1 MEEGGLR
8 VDLTITP
15 DAQLKI
21 LDLVDRWGMFV
32 FLAILILVI
41 YRKEIGALLLS
52 FKHEH
57 NADILL
63 LKMNSSF
70 EKNLDYFEKTRATMV
85 EIRDLLRVMVEVQR
99 ELRIDLVRDKR

>member
-41 YRKEIGALLLS
+41 YRKEIGAG
-52 FKHEH
+52 
-57 NADILL
+57 
-63 LKMNSSF
+63 
-70 EKNLDYFEKTRATMV
+70 T
-85 EIRDLLRVMVEVQR
+85 
-99 ELRIDLVRDKR
+99 